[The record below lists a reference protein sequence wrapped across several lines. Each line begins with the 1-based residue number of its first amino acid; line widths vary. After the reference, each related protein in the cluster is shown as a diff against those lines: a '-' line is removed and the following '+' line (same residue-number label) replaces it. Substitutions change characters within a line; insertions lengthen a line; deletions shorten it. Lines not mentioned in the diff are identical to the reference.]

1 MPRID
6 ADSHVDET
14 EATWEYIEE
23 NDSRLKPITVAS
35 GLRSND
41 QGWRVDGEVYR
52 RPVRNYQR
60 TGTTAAT
67 SQLLD
72 VEARLRHMDELRIDL
87 QVLYPTVFIRSGFA
101 GRPDIELALSRS
113 YNRWLAARTEQ
124 SHGRLRWVAV
134 LPLLTMDKAIEEL
147 RWAKDHGACGV
158 FKKGI
163 ECGVRKA
170 SDPYFFPL
178 YEEAAS
184 LDVPIC
190 IHTGSDGPVQGLSP
204 TALDAVV
211 AFQPLVSSGVLIK
224 FPTLRVGFIEAG
236 ASWIPFLL
244 SIHAA
249 SARRQHLQADG
260 VRRAIGLDLDIFRE
274 SRIYVACQ
282 SQDDLPYILQF
293 GTEDNLLV
301 GTDYTH
307 ADQSAEM
314 LALDIIEQR
323 GATGEISAAVARKIL
338 DDNPRRFYGL

>member
-1 MPRID
+1 MLRID

-14 EATWEYIEE
+14 EATWEYIQE
-23 NDSRLKPITVAS
+23 NESRLKPITIES
-35 GLRSND
+35 GIRSND
-41 QGWRVDGEVYR
+41 QAWLVDGEVYR
-52 RPVRNYQR
+52 RPVRNYKR

-72 VEARLRHMDELRIDL
+72 VDARLRHMDQLRIDV
-87 QVLYPTVFIRSGFA
+87 QVIYPTVFIRSRFL
-101 GRPDIELALSRS
+101 GRPDIEIALTRS
-113 YNRWLAARTEQ
+113 YNRWIAARTEQ

-134 LPLLTMDKAIEEL
+134 LPFLTMNKAIEEL

-163 ECGVRKA
+163 ECGGRTA
-170 SDPYFFPL
+170 SDSYFHAL
-178 YEEAAS
+178 YEEAGR
-184 LDVPIC
+184 LGVPIC
-190 IHTGSDGPVQGLSP
+190 IHTASDGPIGALSP
-204 TALDAVV
+204 TALDAIV
-211 AFQPLVSSGVLIK
+211 AFSPLVTSGVLDE
-224 FPTLRVGFIEAG
+224 FPTLRVGFIETG
-236 ASWIPFLL
+236 ASWVPFLL

-249 SARRQHLQADG
+249 RARRKHLQAEG
-260 VRRAIGLDLDIFRE
+260 GCQSVDLDIDLFRQ

-282 SQDDLPYILQF
+282 SQDDLSYILKF

-314 LALDIIEQR
+314 MALDIVEQR
-323 GATGEISAAVARKIL
+323 GAMGEIPAEIARKIL